1 MATTV
6 GLASYCTSNLE
17 MKGIVMTHVPD
28 EMKLT
33 KFFRFLHGVSE
44 RALKGSL
51 DVEQFTSVAQV
62 LLDKGARA
70 ANLLE
75 YVAKGCPKVDYT
87 QPVPK
92 AKKLPRQKQSAIVVD
107 LDADPFIPEG
117 WKVEEH
123 QKGGQFAFD
132 PAQVQLHLDVG
143 QQNGKYIKG
152 TNLRKQLKS
161 VPVMNANLLDWYLAN
176 PQYIPEEWK
185 GKYVFFWGTIYRS
198 RDGDLYVRYLFWN
211 DDRWDWSSHWLGIGW
226 RADRPAA
233 VLASSAQA

>member
-1 MATTV
+1 
-6 GLASYCTSNLE
+6 
-17 MKGIVMTHVPD
+17 MTHVPD
-28 EMKLT
+28 ETKLS

-51 DVEQFTSVAQV
+51 DIEQFTSVAQT

-92 AKKLPRQKQSAIVVD
+92 AKNARRQKQSTAIID
-107 LDADPFIPEG
+107 LDADPFVPDG

-123 QKGGQFAFD
+123 TKSGPFAFD
-132 PAQVQLHLDVG
+132 SSQVKLHIDAG
-143 QQNGKYIKG
+143 QQNGKRIG
-152 TNLRKQLKS
+152 GNDLRKKLKN

-176 PQYIPEEWK
+176 PRHIPEEWK
-185 GKYVFFWGTIYRS
+185 GKYVFFWGTIYRH
-198 RDGDLYVRYLFWN
+198 RRGDLVVRCLY
-211 DDRWDWSSHWLGIGW
+211 WDGGQWCWGHCWLGYGW
-226 RADRPAA
+226 SADNPAA
-233 VLASSAQA
+233 VLASTQS